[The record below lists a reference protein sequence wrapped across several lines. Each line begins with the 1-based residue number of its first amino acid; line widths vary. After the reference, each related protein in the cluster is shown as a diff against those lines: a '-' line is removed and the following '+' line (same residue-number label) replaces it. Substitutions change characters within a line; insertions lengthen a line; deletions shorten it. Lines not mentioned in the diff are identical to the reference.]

1 MDDSTGHTVPRVL
14 IGVLV
19 GAVLGF
25 AVGAAAYLIIDAV
38 LEGRGGWV
46 EEFQGLAWNL
56 VPLGAVVGAGV
67 GVFVTRRGVSRAQPG
82 SGDGRRC
89 NRNQ

>member
-1 MDDSTGHTVPRVL
+1 MDDSTGQSARRVL
-14 IGVLV
+14 IGGLV
-19 GAVLGF
+19 GAVLGV

-56 VPLGAVVGAGV
+56 VPLGVVVGAGV
-67 GVFVTRRGVSRAQPG
+67 GVFMTRRR
-82 SGDGRRC
+82 
-89 NRNQ
+89 

>member
-1 MDDSTGHTVPRVL
+1 MDESTPGQSGTRALV
-14 IGVLV
+14 GVLV
-19 GAVLGF
+19 GAVLGL
-25 AVGAAAYLIIDAV
+25 ALGAAAYLVINAV

-67 GVFVTRRGVSRAQPG
+67 GGLVARRR
-82 SGDGRRC
+82 
-89 NRNQ
+89 

>member
-1 MDDSTGHTVPRVL
+1 MDNPTGQSAPRAL

-25 AVGAAAYLIIDAV
+25 AVGAAAYLLIDAA
-38 LEGRGGWV
+38 LKGRGGWV

-67 GVFVTRRGVSRAQPG
+67 GVFVTRRR
-82 SGDGRRC
+82 
-89 NRNQ
+89 

>member
-1 MDDSTGHTVPRVL
+1 MGKSPSPRSATRAL
-14 IGVLV
+14 IGVLG

-25 AVGAAAYLIIDAV
+25 AGGAAAYLGISAV

-46 EEFQGLAWNL
+46 EELQGLAWNL

-67 GVFVTRRGVSRAQPG
+67 GVLVTRRR
-82 SGDGRRC
+82 
-89 NRNQ
+89 

>member
-1 MDDSTGHTVPRVL
+1 MDDSTGQSARWVL

-19 GAVLGF
+19 GAVLGL
-25 AVGAAAYLIIDAV
+25 AVGAAAYLIIDAA

-67 GVFVTRRGVSRAQPG
+67 GAFMTRRR
-82 SGDGRRC
+82 
-89 NRNQ
+89 

>member
-1 MDDSTGHTVPRVL
+1 MGDSTGQSAWRVL

-19 GAVLGF
+19 GAILGF
-25 AVGAAAYLIIDAV
+25 AVGAAAYLIIDAA
-38 LEGRGGWV
+38 LERRGGWV

-67 GVFVTRRGVSRAQPG
+67 GVFMTRRR
-82 SGDGRRC
+82 
-89 NRNQ
+89 

>member
-1 MDDSTGHTVPRVL
+1 MDDSTGQSPRRVL

-67 GVFVTRRGVSRAQPG
+67 GVFMTRRR
-82 SGDGRRC
+82 
-89 NRNQ
+89 

>member
-1 MDDSTGHTVPRVL
+1 MDDPTRQSAPRLL

-25 AVGAAAYLIIDAV
+25 ALGAAAYLIIDTV
-38 LEGRGGWV
+38 LEGHGGWV
-46 EEFQGLAWNL
+46 EELQGLAWNL

-67 GVFVTRRGVSRAQPG
+67 GVFVTRRR
-82 SGDGRRC
+82 
-89 NRNQ
+89 